1 MGSLKMVFHDM
12 VRNLRKTRR
21 WGDWTPDQTAT
32 QNGGTSDEVC
42 GDAVFGQRAPVI
54 AFKKMA
60 AGVGEH
66 FGL

>member
-1 MGSLKMVFHDM
+1 M
-12 VRNLRKTRR
+12 R
-21 WGDWTPDQTAT
+21 GDV
-32 QNGGTSDEVC
+32 GYSKRGTSDEVC
-42 GDAVFGQRAPVI
+42 GDAMLGQRAPVI